1 MNNCRD
7 PAVNETGNILFVSF
21 PSILFCA
28 VNKKFKSPKR
38 KSWKR
43 VCIGCV
49 TEVTVAKQAFPMN
62 GRNEI
67 CWFLTTKIYY
77 YLWMGGGGSFFD
89 IKGWI
94 SAISSLCQ
102 PLAESCHFFD
112 LMFYQV
118 KKRYFYPEMKLYVC
132 YLCISDN
139 DNDDV
144 DLCDK
149 TFSDSCSKSLSSVA
163 DLRPLTDNWS
173 CPWWML
179 SKAEKDKTCL
189 NFAKYWEF

>member
-7 PAVNETGNILFVSF
+7 PAVNETENILFVSL

-28 VNKKFKSPKR
+28 VNKRFKSPKR

-49 TEVTVAKQAFPMN
+49 TEVTVAKQAFPVN
-62 GRNEI
+62 GRDEI

-94 SAISSLCQ
+94 SAIRSLCQ

-118 KKRYFYPEMKLYVC
+118 KKRYFYPEMKLYVS
-132 YLCISDN
+132 YLHVRDN
-139 DNDDV
+139 DII
-144 DLCDK
+144 LCW
-149 TFSDSCSKSLSSVA
+149 CWSV
-163 DLRPLTDNWS
+163 
-173 CPWWML
+173 WWYKNFFDGCCQKVK
-179 SKAEKDKTCL
+179 KAKHVSTLQNIK
-189 NFAKYWEF
+189 NFK